1 MIQSLSFKTV
11 HPSWHAMLDH
21 ALQQVDPHYLTHL
34 IEHTEWLP
42 GLEQLF
48 NAFSLPRSETRFI
61 LLGESPYPRAASAN
75 GYAFWDAA
83 VTQLWSD
90 SGLSKPVNRATSLRN
105 FIKML
110 LISEGLLT
118 AEQTSQVA
126 IAALNKTQLVQT
138 AEELFQ
144 NLLKKGF
151 LLLNATLVLSPQG
164 VRQDAKAW
172 KPFLIALLQA
182 LAQEPQRPTLLLFGN
197 VAKTLEELPS
207 VTAFERILSEHPYN
221 ISFITNPTIQAFFGP
236 LRLLRN
242 YE

>member
-1 MIQSLSFKTV
+1 MIHSLSFKTA
-11 HPSWHAMLDH
+11 HPSWHTLLEH

-34 IEHTEWLP
+34 AANTDWLP

-48 NAFSLPRSETRFI
+48 SAFSLPRSETRFI

-83 VTQLWSD
+83 VSQLWSD

-118 AEQTSQVA
+118 AEHTSQAA
-126 IAALNKTQLVQT
+126 IAKLDKTGLVHT
-138 AEELFQ
+138 ADDLFK

-172 KPFLIALLQA
+172 KPFLVDLLQA
-182 LAQEPQRPTLLLFGN
+182 LSQEPQPPTLLLFGN
-197 VAKTLEELPS
+197 VAKTLEELPNI
-207 VTAFERILSEHPYN
+207 TTFQRILSEHPYN
-221 ISFITNPTIQAFFGP
+221 LSFITNPTIQTFFKP
-236 LRLLRN
+236 LQLLRN